1 MFECYL
7 LKVELIKREDGSYL
21 KRITIDAEKF
31 AKEKQIPCS
40 KNCNPC
46 LGTMS
51 ARELAEKGWSGGRGK
66 GAEGAEGGGE

>member
-21 KRITIDAEKF
+21 KRIIIDAEKF

-51 ARELAEKGWSGGRGK
+51 ARELAEKGWSGGREEGE
-66 GAEGAEGGGE
+66 EGAEVGGE